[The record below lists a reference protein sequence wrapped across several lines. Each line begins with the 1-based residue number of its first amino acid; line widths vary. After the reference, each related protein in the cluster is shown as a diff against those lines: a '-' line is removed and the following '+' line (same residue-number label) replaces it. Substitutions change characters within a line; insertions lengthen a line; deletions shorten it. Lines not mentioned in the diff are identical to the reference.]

1 MNFSCDRKNISE
13 VLSKIQGITGKKT
26 TLAITSDVLLK
37 VQGSSLYVTAN
48 DLETVFMGEY
58 EVTAESEGIIS
69 INSQKLFEITREYP
83 DPQIPVNE
91 IEDRWVEIGKNNIL
105 YHLFTSDYEKFPKTP
120 IIEDVSF
127 IEVKSQVFKK
137 MVAAASVIGFKSEEK
152 RIYVMG
158 ALFEKIDEG
167 KGEKVRMVSTDSRRL
182 NSFETEFEGDF
193 ASLENNVL
201 IPKKGISEINK
212 FIDNKDSVKIGIK
225 DNHFIVK
232 KEKETLMIKLLEG
245 EFPQYERILNTESS
259 NSFEIDKNQLLMIMK
274 RMSILSSDDYKTV
287 LFDLRNDKL
296 IFTIT
301 NPEIGESKE
310 EIPVNYSGDEFES
323 AFNPKYFIDALNLID
338 DETVVLYVKD
348 SKSPCIIKGIDN
360 DCFVCAIMAIFI

>member
-1 MNFSCDRKNISE
+1 MKFSCDQKNISE

-26 TLAITSDVLLK
+26 SLAITSDVLLK
-37 VQGSSLYVTAN
+37 VQGSILYITAN

-69 INSQKLFEITREYP
+69 INSHKFYEITRDYP

-91 IEDRWVEIGKNNIL
+91 IEDRWVEIGKDNIL
-105 YHLFTSDYEKFPKTP
+105 YHLFTSNCENFPKTP
-120 IIEDVSF
+120 IIEDISF

-137 MVAAASVIGFKSEEK
+137 MVASASVIGFKSEEK
-152 RIYVMG
+152 RIYVKG
-158 ALFEKIDEG
+158 ALFEKIDEENG
-167 KGEKVRMVSTDSRRL
+167 KKIRIVSTDSKRL
-182 NSFETEFEGDF
+182 NSFETEFNGDF
-193 ASLENNVL
+193 TSLENNVL
-201 IPKKGISEINK
+201 IPKKGISEISK
-212 FIDNKDSVKIGIK
+212 FIDSEEIIKIGIK

-232 KEKETLMIKLLEG
+232 KEKETLMIKLLDG
-245 EFPQYERILNTESS
+245 DFPKYEPILNTESA

-287 LFDLRNDKL
+287 LFDLKHDTL

-310 EIPVNYSGDEFES
+310 EISVNYSGDEFES
-323 AFNPKYFIDALNLID
+323 AFNPKYLIDALNLID
-338 DETVVLYVKD
+338 DEIVVLYVKD

-360 DCFVCAIMAIFI
+360 DSFVCAIMAIYI